1 MKRRYLEEFTE
12 KATKNIAILDTIRR
26 MGPISKMDI
35 SKIIGVNPVTVSNYI
50 ERFIK
55 EKLVVETSF
64 DESKGGRRP
73 LLLDLN
79 KEAGYAIGVGV
90 NLFNVV
96 GVITDMEGRIVYKT
110 KIDKDNI
117 SSREVINIIV
127 QILENIFKDNVHIED
142 KIKGIGIG
150 IAGIIDKE
158 RDLVRWPQKIEDEY
172 LYETLSF
179 PLREYIE
186 RKFNTFTVVEND
198 ATCACFAEYWLSLSS
213 DIKNIVYMF
222 SGVGAGILINGE
234 IYTGSSGCAGEL
246 SIYSPK
252 EKDGFECK
260 RGNPCFLRRWE
271 QDLGIVDDFKQNL
284 LKGAYSKILD
294 NIHSPQDVEKIDL
307 KTIFSLAREDDVLAN
322 KVLREAGER
331 LGIKIAFI
339 VNFLNPQVVIIGGGI
354 EEAGSIFMD
363 AVRKTVKEWTF
374 EESSKDLRIVV
385 SSLGEDS
392 VALGGA
398 SLIVKY
404 VFARS

>member
-1 MKRRYLEEFTE
+1 M
-12 KATKNIAILDTIRR
+12 
-26 MGPISKMDI
+26 
-35 SKIIGVNPVTVSNYI
+35 
-50 ERFIK
+50 
-55 EKLVVETSF
+55 
-64 DESKGGRRP
+64 
-73 LLLDLN
+73 
-79 KEAGYAIGVGV
+79 
-90 NLFNVV
+90 
-96 GVITDMEGRIVYKT
+96 
-110 KIDKDNI
+110 
-117 SSREVINIIV
+117 
-127 QILENIFKDNVHIED
+127 
-142 KIKGIGIG
+142 
-150 IAGIIDKE
+150 
-158 RDLVRWPQKIEDEY
+158 
-172 LYETLSF
+172 
-179 PLREYIE
+179 
-186 RKFNTFTVVEND
+186 
-198 ATCACFAEYWLSLSS
+198 
-213 DIKNIVYMF
+213 
-222 SGVGAGILINGE
+222 
-234 IYTGSSGCAGEL
+234 
-246 SIYSPK
+246 
-252 EKDGFECK
+252 
-260 RGNPCFLRRWE
+260 
-271 QDLGIVDDFKQNL
+271 DDFKQNL